1 MNKKNDCDF
10 TGYNS
15 NLIDNARKL
24 RKSMTEEERK
34 LWYCFL
40 RRHRAKFVRQ
50 RPIGNYIADFYCS
63 KARLVVEIDG
73 IQHYDEAAAKYDEKR
88 TKAINNLGIKV
99 IRFDN
104 DEINK
109 EFEEVCYA
117 IDVAVK
123 ERLRHLDSSER

>member
-50 RPIGNYIADFYCS
+50 RPIVNYIADFYCAN
-63 KARLVVEIDG
+63 ARLVVEIDG
-73 IQHYDEAAAKYDEKR
+73 IQHYDEAAMQYDRKR
-88 TKAINNLGIKV
+88 TNAMNRLGIEV
-99 IRFDN
+99 IRFGN

-109 EFEEVCYA
+109 EFEEVCHA
-117 IDVAVK
+117 IDVTVK
-123 ERLRHLDSSER
+123 ERIQNLDSSER